1 MQEKNINS
9 ENTQELLDYS
19 FKLLLIDVL
28 FNNKEITKK
37 EYELILKI
45 IKKEHIDYLNKQL
58 K

>member
-1 MQEKNINS
+1 MQEKNVNS
-9 ENTQELLDYS
+9 ENIQELLDYS

>member
-19 FKLLLIDVL
+19 FKLLLVDVL
-28 FNNKEITKK
+28 FKNEELTKK

>member
-19 FKLLLIDVL
+19 FKLLLVDVL
-28 FNNKEITKK
+28 FNNEELTKK

>member
-9 ENTQELLDYS
+9 ENIQELLDYS

>member
-1 MQEKNINS
+1 MQKKNINS

-19 FKLLLIDVL
+19 FKLLLVDVL
-28 FNNKEITKK
+28 FNNEELTKK